1 MPKKSKI
8 RPLTQEWKN
17 ALRGNFL
24 DMADLDE
31 DDEEEIEDAL
41 NEANTESGM
50 LSTYRV
56 GPYLI
61 IPTMS
66 DYSESSVRVLAA
78 VGFILDQT
86 LEVLVGNCSCA
97 TLVFVEDPAYEGPR
111 GVLLASQVYTQ
122 NRHVL
127 LS

>member
-1 MPKKSKI
+1 MPKKPKI
-8 RPLTQEWKN
+8 RPLTPEWKN
-17 ALRGNFL
+17 ALRENFL

-31 DDEEEIEDAL
+31 DEIEDAL
-41 NEANTESGM
+41 DEENTEAGA

-56 GPYLI
+56 GPYVI

-78 VGFILDQT
+78 VGFVLEKT
-86 LEVLVGNCSCA
+86 LEVLVGNCNCE
-97 TLVFVEDPAYEGPR
+97 TLVFVEDPGYEAPR
-111 GVLLASQVYTQ
+111 GVLIASQVYGK
-122 NRHVL
+122 NRHVM